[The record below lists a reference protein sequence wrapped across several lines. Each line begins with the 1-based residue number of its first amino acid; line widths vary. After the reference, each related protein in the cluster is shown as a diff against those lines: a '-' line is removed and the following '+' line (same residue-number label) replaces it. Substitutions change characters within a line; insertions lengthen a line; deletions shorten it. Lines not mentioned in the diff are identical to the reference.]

1 METHTILQ
9 ALTQKLNKKLYQSSL
24 QIKPHSHYLVIF
36 ILACLILLIPGEA
49 YASPPSVQQDVVE
62 VVIVGRV
69 IDSQGVPVIEAEV
82 FAITDH
88 QPEPLAEAQSQ
99 EDGS

>member
-9 ALTQKLNKKLYQSSL
+9 ALTLKLNEKLHQSYL
-24 QIKPHSHYLVIF
+24 QIKPHAHYLVIF

-49 YASPPSVQQDVVE
+49 YASPPRLQQDVVE

-82 FAITDH
+82 FAITVY
-88 QPEPLAEAQSQ
+88 QPEPLAEA
-99 EDGS
+99 